1 MNQLQNASVLDLA
14 DTCFLIE
21 TLLKNPMSKES
32 RRQLEVFRSEITRE
46 LEQALCRDES
56 EDYADNAR
64 AA

>member
-1 MNQLQNASVLDLA
+1 MNQLQKASISDLA

-21 TLLKNPMSKES
+21 TLLRNPLSGES

-56 EDYADNAR
+56 KEYEK